1 MEGEIEKMKNDKT
14 ANGKDKR
21 VTNKA
26 SRRNGFFT
34 KNLQRQIIIPFLILL
49 ILAVGAVAFVSYQSS
64 ARNTTEE
71 LTKNVENQMT
81 GMNDTFEIFFK
92 NIINTIDRFTS
103 SELLSNYDNDNKEQI
118 LEDLAAMKDSD
129 DTIFGIYIG
138 IEETEE
144 YIGVEETA
152 EIIDPHDDSDSSYNP
167 TERPWYQDAVEA
179 EGETIWT
186 EPYKS
191 DGSDYTVVTAARA
204 YYDTSGLVG
213 VFALDVSVDTLLE
226 MVNDI
231 KIGDSGYALVLD
243 RAGKYITHPD
253 EQYIGEDGSQS
264 EFYQAIEKVGDQGIV
279 DYQFEGKD
287 KIMAFTKNPTTGWI
301 LGGTVYVDEFR
312 EKARTILIP
321 IAITLSLALIVAI
334 TVSFFT
340 TKRITTR
347 IQMVM
352 DRMKEIANGDLS
364 KEPIEVKLEDEIG
377 QLSVATNEMNKN
389 MRNLLHQINTVSE
402 TVANQSEELTQS
414 SNEVMTGTEQ
424 VASTMQEI
432 AAGSESQANNASELS
447 SKMNVFTTKVQETS
461 ENSEHIQQSSDEVL
475 QMTDEGAELMK
486 SSTEQMA
493 VIDKIVH
500 HAVRK
505 VEGLDTHAQEISELV
520 SVIQDIADQTNLLA
534 LNAAIEAARAGEQ
547 GKGFAVVAD
556 EVRKL
561 AEQSSNSVTN
571 ITDIVNS
578 IQNES
583 SMVVTSLKEGYTDVV
598 QGTEQIKTTGE
609 TFEKIRTAV
618 VDMGNKINVASENLM
633 DIAAN
638 NQAMNTSIQEI
649 AAISE
654 ESAAGVEQT
663 SASTQQTS
671 SAMEEVT
678 ASSDELAKL
687 AEELNRLVNEFKL

>member
-1 MEGEIEKMKNDKT
+1 MEGEIEKMKNDQTTNEKG
-14 ANGKDKR
+14 NED
-21 VTNKA
+21 TNKS

-103 SELLSNYDNDNKEQI
+103 SELLSNYYNDNKEQI

-231 KIGDSGYALVLD
+231 KIGDSGYAIMLD
-243 RAGKYITHPD
+243 STGKYITHPD

-301 LGGTVYVDEFR
+301 LGGTVYVEEFQ
-312 EKARTILIP
+312 EKARSILTP
-321 IAITLSLALIVAI
+321 IAITLILALFVAI
-334 TVSFFT
+334 IVSYFT

-389 MRNLLHQINTVSE
+389 MRDLLQQINVVSE
-402 TVANQSEELTQS
+402 TVASHSEELTQS

-447 SKMNVFTTKVQETS
+447 SKMNEFTAKVQKTS
-461 ENSEHIQQSSDEVL
+461 ENSEHIQQSSNDVL
-475 QMTDEGAELMK
+475 QMTDKGAELMK

-493 VIDKIVH
+493 VIDNIVH
-500 HAVRK
+500 HAVER